1 MESGT
6 PGPPPPAPE
15 APVPPA
21 TGALAQADQVPQVKP
36 GSGPPSAAYV
46 AVTEFDWQE
55 EYSRFMPL
63 VKWLLVIPHVFVL
76 VFVLIAAI
84 FAWIGSFFAV
94 LVTGRYPRGIFD
106 FLVGVYDVRNRRKAV
121 RSLAADLELTEKA
134 DWEEFPAVNTGS
146 RYLNGQVVVDQYEG
160 VFPDGRVVTLVDVHA
175 YDPGTD
181 EWSNTIHAGGSA
193 PDWEPYR
200 GRFTDGAGEF
210 FQLIETPDGEPLHAA
225 YLGPDHR

>member
-1 MESGT
+1 MG
-6 PGPPPPAPE
+6 
-15 APVPPA
+15 
-21 TGALAQADQVPQVKP
+21 D
-36 GSGPPSAAYV
+36 
-46 AVTEFDWQE
+46 
-55 EYSRFMPL
+55 
-63 VKWLLVIPHVFVL
+63 
-76 VFVLIAAI
+76 
-84 FAWIGSFFAV
+84 
-94 LVTGRYPRGIFD
+94 FD

-134 DWEEFPAVNTGS
+134 DWEEFPAVNTGT
-146 RYLNGQVVVDQYEG
+146 RYLDGQVVVDQYEG

-210 FQLIETPDGEPLHAA
+210 FQVIETPDGEPLHVQHTWDRITGDSARFQQA
-225 YLGPDHR
+225 FSRDGTAWSTNWLMELTRRG

>member
-1 MESGT
+1 MLAGRL
-6 PGPPPPAPE
+6 
-15 APVPPA
+15 
-21 TGALAQADQVPQVKP
+21 GAWWDARM
-36 GSGPPSAAYV
+36 G
-46 AVTEFDWQE
+46 E
-55 EYSRFMPL
+55 
-63 VKWLLVIPHVFVL
+63 
-76 VFVLIAAI
+76 
-84 FAWIGSFFAV
+84 
-94 LVTGRYPRGIFD
+94 FD

-210 FQLIETPDGEPLHAA
+210 FQLIETPDGEPLHVRHTWDRITDDSARFQQA
-225 YLGPDHR
+225 FSRDGTAWSTNWVMELTRRG